1 MSNRGDASEW
11 FASNSNSLTLS
22 ESIEYASLS
31 ITQRYERSQ
40 LLSSEPDDDDDD
52 DEVVGDEEEDEEEND
67 RLQATAATLQ
77 LMDSIADPEIL
88 KQLLSNMQAR
98 FQNFEDILTDMR
110 CQLVEM
116 HSRDEAILKRM
127 ASLNEEIAELNLLDN
142 FEANRVPG
150 LAGETFSDL
159 PDYANEPLPPHLN
172 AIAPPPPYQK

>member
-11 FASNSNSLTLS
+11 FVSNSNSLTLS

-40 LLSSEPDDDDDD
+40 LLSSEADDDD
-52 DEVVGDEEEDEEEND
+52 DEVVGDEEDDEEEND
-67 RLQATAATLQ
+67 RLQALE

-88 KQLLSNMQAR
+88 KSLLSNMQAR